1 MSTIA
6 TLDRP
11 FGLPELITV
20 TLDLPFPPSVNRIW
34 RQAAKAGKNRIR
46 LAGDYIKW
54 KADADVRVIVNKT
67 WRRVCIQG
75 HFEAHIALNS
85 EIGRWGDLDNRI
97 KAILDWAQSRA
108 LVTNDKNC
116 RRLIVEWVQ
125 HASAP
130 EGCRLTLREMV
141 MP

>member
-1 MSTIA
+1 MLAHADTR
-6 TLDRP
+6 DPP
-11 FGLPELITV
+11 FGLLELITV

-34 RQAAKAGKNRIR
+34 RQAAKAKVH
-46 LAGDYIKW
+46 LSPDYVKW
-54 KADADVRVIVNKT
+54 KANADVCVLVNKT

-85 EIGRWGDLDNRI
+85 ELGRWGDLDNRI

-125 HASAP
+125 HACAP
-130 EGCRLTLREMV
+130 EGARLTLREMV
-141 MP
+141 GS